1 MPDKSDVIYT
11 RVLPT
16 LRELIRGYR
25 AFYEGSTADIQKFG
39 LSLEQ
44 FDIIAALGNNQR
56 MNLLQLYENTLLA
69 HPTIQETLDELQTQ
83 EVVAIERSAE
93 YPVPIFRLTP
103 VGEKLFQIS
112 FAVHMQYL
120 TEKFGQLE
128 DSELKFLQ
136 QVLKHVSHSF
146 QQGRS

>member
-1 MPDKSDVIYT
+1 MPDKSDIVYT
-11 RVLPT
+11 RVLPAV
-16 LRELIRGYR
+16 RELIRGYR
-25 AFYEGSTADIQKFG
+25 AFYEGSTADVQKFG

-56 MNLLQLYENTLLA
+56 MNLLQIYETTLLA
-69 HPTIQETLDELQTQ
+69 HPALQATLDDLQAQ
-83 EVVAIERSAE
+83 EVVMIDKSAE
-93 YPVPIFRLTP
+93 HPVPIFRLTP

-128 DSELKFLQ
+128 DSELDFLRHL
-136 QVLKHVSHSF
+136 LKHLTHSF
-146 QQGRS
+146 RQGRG

>member
-25 AFYEGSTADIQKFG
+25 AFYDGSTADVQKFG

-56 MNLLQLYENTLLA
+56 MNLLQLGESTLLA
-69 HPTIQETLDELQTQ
+69 HPAIQKTLDELQTQ
-83 EVVAIERSAE
+83 DVVAIDRSAE
-93 YPVPIFRLTP
+93 YPVPVFRLTP
-103 VGEKLFQIS
+103 IGEKLFQIS

-128 DSELKFLQ
+128 DSQLEFLRHL
-136 QVLKHVSHSF
+136 LKHLTHSF
-146 QQGRS
+146 QQDRG